1 MGRRQEAGGR
11 RSCRKK
17 EGRGGR
23 EESKKPTKE
32 INNHMYGTCV
42 FQIFAG
48 LEHCFPARM
57 KSKRARC
64 TDTEKEASHLHICA
78 ITQTMLLFI
87 CLAVRWFLF

>member
-32 INNHMYGTCV
+32 INNHMAHASFFY
-42 FQIFAG
+42 FLPG
-48 LEHCFPARM
+48 L
-57 KSKRARC
+57 
-64 TDTEKEASHLHICA
+64 DTASLPG
-78 ITQTMLLFI
+78 
-87 CLAVRWFLF
+87 